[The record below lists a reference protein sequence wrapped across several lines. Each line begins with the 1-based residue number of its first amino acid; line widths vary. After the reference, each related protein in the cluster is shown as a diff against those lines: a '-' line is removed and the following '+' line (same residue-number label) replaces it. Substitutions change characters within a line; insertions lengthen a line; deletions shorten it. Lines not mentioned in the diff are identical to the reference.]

1 VETPV
6 SAVLIKTN
14 VMAEAEIKRPDPGNK
29 RMKKKSTRV
38 DLTPMVD
45 LGFLLLTFFVFT
57 STMMEPQIM
66 GFNEPVDTIPGDKIC
81 NSCVL
86 TVILEKNN
94 AIRYYEGMPENNP
107 PVKQTSFAAKG
118 IRQVLLDKKE
128 RVRVTMGAESRFVL
142 IIKPGDESTMN
153 DFVDIMD
160 EVAING
166 IRHYYIAEINAADK
180 KVLKFP

>member
-1 VETPV
+1 
-6 SAVLIKTN
+6 
-14 VMAEAEIKRPDPGNK
+14 MAEAEIKRPDPGNK

-128 RVRVTMGAESRFVL
+128 RVRVTMGEESKFVL